1 MKFHWQEFMSGDI
14 PEALKIL
21 ENFWIHV
28 KIEYQNEQWLV
39 WGGDQVMLSCGTQS
53 EAEAFVLGM
62 AINYATLP
70 ENLQV
75 EVKKAF
81 SP

>member
-1 MKFHWQEFMSGDI
+1 MKFHWQEYMSGDI

-28 KIEYQNEQWLV
+28 KIERQNDQWFV
-39 WGGDQVMLSCGTQS
+39 WGGDQVMLSCKTQS

-62 AINYATLP
+62 AISYATLP
-70 ENLQV
+70 ENLQDKV
-75 EVKKAF
+75 RKGF

>member
-1 MKFHWQEFMSGDI
+1 MKFHWQEYLSGDI
-14 PEALKIL
+14 SEALKIL

-28 KIEYQNEQWLV
+28 KIERQDEHWLV
-39 WGGDQVMLSCGTQS
+39 WGGDQVILSCKTQS

-62 AINYATLP
+62 AISYATLP
-70 ENLQV
+70 ENLQD
-75 EVKKAF
+75 EIRKAF

>member
-39 WGGDQVMLSCGTQS
+39 WGGDQVMVSCKTQA
-53 EAEAFVLGM
+53 EAEAFVVGM
-62 AINYATLP
+62 AISYATLP
-70 ENLQV
+70 ENLQD

-81 SP
+81 SS